1 MTFAEFERAAHEAF
15 EAIPADYRTGID
27 GLVVERDAEA
37 HPQIPDIWTL
47 GYCDTEVY
55 PSDFENADTVRSTI
69 RLFWGSF
76 RNLAAEQDDFDWLA
90 EIHETVEHEVKH
102 HLEAL
107 AGEDQLGDVDAV
119 MEHDFRR
126 AQGGDWDPH
135 YYRWGEEIAP
145 GTYVAEDLVFV
156 EVPLSASDLRMR
168 DGIDFEIQGRWYTIP
183 TPTELGDVHFIHVL
197 GLPLGGASVEVVL
210 VRKRSWMESA
220 KRLFAPSRPRVL
232 ESEADARGTD
242 PDEGAVG

>member
-1 MTFAEFERAAHEAF
+1 MMTFADFERAAHEAF

-27 GLVVERDAEA
+27 GLVVDPEPEE
-37 HPQIPDIWTL
+37 HPHIPDIWTL

-69 RLFWGSF
+69 RLFFGSF
-76 RNLAAEQDDFDWLA
+76 QKLAARDEHFDWIA

-126 AQGGDWDPH
+126 ANGGEWDPF
-135 YYRWGEEIAP
+135 YYQWGEELAP

-156 EVPLSASDLRMR
+156 EIPLSATDLSLR
-168 DGIDFEIQGRWYTIP
+168 DGIDFALQGRWYTIP
-183 TPTELGDVHFIHVL
+183 SPTELGDVHFILVH

-210 VRKRSWMESA
+210 VRKRSWLERL
-220 KRLFAPSRPRVL
+220 KRLLGSSEPRIL
-232 ESEADARGTD
+232 ESEADA
-242 PDEGAVG
+242 VS